1 MNNNK
6 SIIQIY
12 YAALSYTIELNK
24 TLNDYKFKSDY
35 LTTYPLFK
43 IDKDFKKKYPII
55 SKSFFSTPYFFFY
68 KYRKFKTVDNI
79 SLWLNKMIYYSIN
92 NFIIKNVEKYDIF
105 IIQASLGRGYLA
117 NLNNKITL
125 LEKWSE
131 HVDVSQEIS
140 ENEYAKRNLNINFKD
155 FTNYDNLQIENE
167 LMEYKSVNK
176 IIVPSN
182 FVYKTFIEK
191 GFDENRIVKIPL
203 SGFDSKIFF
212 PTSSPKKEKFK
223 ILYVGRIT
231 LNKGLAYLIDAF
243 TKLKIKNKELNIYGV
258 MSKDFNDYLNKNNL
272 LDNIKIFSSV
282 KHTELKNIYSSS
294 DVMVLPSLFDGWGMV
309 VTEALACGCPV
320 ITTKNTG
327 ASDIIING
335 ENGYV
340 VPIMDSDAIADCLN
354 QIYKDSKKSFFNR
367 ETIVKSVDKYKDWN
381 EYTMKYKELIENI

>member
-1 MNNNK
+1 M
-6 SIIQIY
+6 
-12 YAALSYTIELNK
+12 
-24 TLNDYKFKSDY
+24 
-35 LTTYPLFK
+35 
-43 IDKDFKKKYPII
+43 
-55 SKSFFSTPYFFFY
+55 
-68 KYRKFKTVDNI
+68 
-79 SLWLNKMIYYSIN
+79 
-92 NFIIKNVEKYDIF
+92 
-105 IIQASLGRGYLA
+105 
-117 NLNNKITL
+117 
-125 LEKWSE
+125 
-131 HVDVSQEIS
+131 
-140 ENEYAKRNLNINFKD
+140 
-155 FTNYDNLQIENE
+155 
-167 LMEYKSVNK
+167 
-176 IIVPSN
+176 
-182 FVYKTFIEK
+182 
-191 GFDENRIVKIPL
+191 
-203 SGFDSKIFF
+203 
-212 PTSSPKKEKFK
+212 
-223 ILYVGRIT
+223 
-231 LNKGLAYLIDAF
+231 IDAF

-258 MSKDFNDYLNKNNL
+258 MSRFYDYLNKNNL